1 MTNLDANAS
10 ITVDPST
17 PFCAYTYYTGLRA
30 EGRDPIVRDGAF
42 FVSVGD
48 SLVNNLD
55 RWAALRDPSGDE
67 RLDYARA
74 LWAAR
79 TSDDEVILLGA
90 RQ

>member
-1 MTNLDANAS
+1 MSDFEVAAS
-10 ITVDPST
+10 ITIDPST

-42 FVSVGD
+42 CVRVGD
-48 SLVNNLD
+48 SSENNFGQ
-55 RWAALRDPSGDE
+55 WAALRDPSGDL

-90 RQ
+90 TQ

>member
-1 MTNLDANAS
+1 MINLDANAS

-17 PFCAYTYYTGLRA
+17 PFCAYSYYSGLRA
-30 EGRDPIVRDGAF
+30 EGRDPIVRNGALH
-42 FVSVGD
+42 V
-48 SLVNNLD
+48 LVKESSENNYG
-55 RWAALRDPSGDE
+55 RWAALRDPSGDL

-74 LWAAR
+74 MWAAR